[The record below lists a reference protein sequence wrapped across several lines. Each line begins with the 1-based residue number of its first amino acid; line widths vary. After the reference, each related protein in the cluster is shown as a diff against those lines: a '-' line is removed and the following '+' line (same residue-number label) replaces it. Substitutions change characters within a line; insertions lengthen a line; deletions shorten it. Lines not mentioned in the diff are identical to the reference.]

1 MPTKSSENLG
11 TEQKNQTELSMTS
24 RRAKPAT
31 EKVVTAAEADEILAE
46 KLSSLSTKLA
56 DKVNLDAEANAEV
69 TESVIVPEDVGYDEL
84 LADGRE
90 RIDAIDEQILEL
102 VIRRVETATTL
113 LKAKHERR
121 INTRDKV
128 RQSEIYTRL
137 SGLAVQLTDG
147 GVNLNKHQVRELYEL
162 LIRLG
167 VENFRQS
174 IIDRR

>member
-1 MPTKSSENLG
+1 MPMKSSENLG
-11 TEQKNQTELSMTS
+11 TEQENKTEVTMTS

-46 KLSSLSTKLA
+46 KL
-56 DKVNLDAEANAEV
+56 NLDADSEPDAEV
-69 TESVIVPEDVGYDEL
+69 TESVIVTEDVGYDEL

-113 LKAKHERR
+113 LAAKHERGM
-121 INTRDKV
+121 NTRDKV
-128 RQSEIYTRL
+128 RQSEIYTRA
-137 SGLAVQLTDG
+137 SGLAMQLTDG
-147 GVNLNKHQVRELYEL
+147 GVRLNKHQIRELYEL

-167 VENFRQS
+167 VESFRQN
-174 IIDRR
+174 IIDRRR